1 MEDVSSGSVVG
12 HTILDALDSTCIPPV
27 YVTWLLVKAIFILV
41 IFLWLL
47 TLGKLLTQSILW
59 EDIPIQFG
67 IIQHWIEI
75 FAAEKKKNNRSLW
88 FYESPSASRQGK
100 NQNMS
105 RDNEAI
111 MVQCQL
117 KDFFQC
123 QMHLEYGGQKWRY
136 LYGVPELWWNLLV
149 IYSWRLP
156 SSWSCVANRQQLP
169 TPFPTWAVCAKRIG
183 SSVEISS
190 REWKLTI
197 TYC

>member
-111 MVQCQL
+111 TGTMPV
-117 KDFFQC
+117 KGFFS
-123 QMHLEYGGQKWRY
+123 MSDAFRIWRS
-136 LYGVPELWWNLLV
+136 EM
-149 IYSWRLP
+149 
-156 SSWSCVANRQQLP
+156 
-169 TPFPTWAVCAKRIG
+169 
-183 SSVEISS
+183 EISLWS
-190 REWKLTI
+190 PRALMESLGNLFLEI
-197 TYC
+197 TF